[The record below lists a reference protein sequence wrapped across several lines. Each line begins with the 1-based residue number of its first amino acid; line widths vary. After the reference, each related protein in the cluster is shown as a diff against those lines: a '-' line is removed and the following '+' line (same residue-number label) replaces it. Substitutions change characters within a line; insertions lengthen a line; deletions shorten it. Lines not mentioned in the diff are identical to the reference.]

1 MKLFGRSFIRALK
14 KGVPNE
20 STTLICQHI
29 CMFSNKEEFVIKTFA
44 INFLNTLGI
53 LTRFDY

>member
-1 MKLFGRSFIRALK
+1 MKLFGRSFIK

-29 CMFSNKEEFVIKTFA
+29 CMFSNKEQFVIKTIA

-53 LTRFDY
+53 LPRFDY